1 MKTTEEILD
10 KPIVRRCNCF
20 TSNKIKVEV
29 STFQEDGSGL
39 DQETVILCKE
49 CILEETKK
57 GSFVEVL

>member
-20 TSNKIKVEV
+20 TSNKIRVEV

-39 DQETVILCKE
+39 DQESVILCTE
-49 CILEETKK
+49 CILVETKK
-57 GSFVEVL
+57 GNFVEML